1 MPGMLEWTGI
11 PEFAAA
17 LTRTVERASAE
28 ARAAVAEAAGE
39 LEKAA
44 KQNASGRPGPN
55 VVTGTLRRSITH
67 DPITPWGVGGWQTKV
82 GPTVI
87 YGRRIELGFH
97 GVDSIGRNY
106 NQGPF
111 PYFAPAFESVRTR
124 IPAIYAKH
132 WAAAL
137 SGT

>member
-1 MPGMLEWTGI
+1 MPGIEWTGI

-17 LTRTVERASAE
+17 LTRTVERASVE
-28 ARAAVAEAAGE
+28 ARAAVAEVAGL
-39 LEKAA
+39 LEKTA
-44 KQNASGRPGPN
+44 KQEASGRPGPN
-55 VVTGTLRRSITH
+55 VVTGTLRRSIVH

-97 GVDSIGRNY
+97 GADSLGRAY
-106 NQGPF
+106 NHHGYSYFGPAYARVT
-111 PYFAPAFESVRTR
+111 PM

-132 WAAAL
+132 WARAL
-137 SGT
+137 SGA